1 VLIPMRFNDPLIYG
15 IAVEGVLKRKAP
27 D

>member
-15 IAVEGVLKRKAP
+15 IAVEGVPKYNHV
-27 D
+27 